1 MKRVKSRLLAGI
13 LSVAMAFSVVAV
25 PIEALA
31 ATDTNGHWAESTINS
46 WINSGYISG
55 YPDGTFRPNNA
66 ISRAEFVT
74 IANKAFGFTSS
85 QGISFN
91 DVKPGYWAYS
101 EIQKGVAAG
110 YIQGDTI
117 GTFRPGSAVSRQEAA
132 VMLANLRG
140 YASDEGAAYNYT
152 DRWAMANWATGAI
165 GAVSRNGVMSG
176 YPDGTFRPQ
185 QALTRA
191 EAVASLQK
199 IATSSNSF
207 DTSVN
212 NSNYTP
218 PVYVTPSSNN
228 STYNNTTSND
238 DTFTGTILEGTR
250 LENRTLTKDLLIPH
264 SVGSQN
270 ITLKNIRMKGTLYI
284 EGGNTI
290 TLDNCNIGTVVMNKS
305 NAVLKNNGSS
315 DVDEV
320 RFEEKGRID
329 GKGYMNVLI
338 DDDTVSEIIID
349 ADIDT
354 LILDADVDLKL
365 YANANI
371 DTFEITKNADT
382 ARIRIGED
390 AEVMEME
397 IYDKV
402 RISGKGKIDTMTVYV
417 SGVRSEIQPR
427 RLIQQDNAR
436 KPNFN
441 YKDDD
446 DDDDDDYDNLTLDDD
461 DEKFDG
467 DDEKY
472 NRVKIA
478 AEDVTV
484 KNLTAYD
491 DLTITSAA
499 GDSTIEL
506 EGVTV
511 KGNVYIDGGGDNS
524 VIFDNCSISGSIYS
538 RKSTSGRYD
547 EAVAI
552 KLRDTSVKGDIYVTG
567 DTILESDEKLNK
579 VILNKELSKTFRMD
593 ADADNL
599 VINYNNDVQIRGSH
613 TINAVEVVAG
623 LTNVTITMN
632 GGKFNTLTT
641 RSPIKLEG
649 TGTIDKLFTGQTNDI
664 SSGITIGSTEP
675 IGGGTQPPSSNYVIT
690 SSISGTANGTIT
702 PLGQQTVAG
711 GTTKEFNITANTGY
725 HVASIVINGSQ
736 VNLDGKLYQTYKYTF
751 YNVSSNHDIIVSFEA
766 GAGTDGNGSASN
778 GSSGGDVNAGDYII
792 SATPGPNGSVD
803 NVMVSVKSGEDASV
817 KFIAEKDYHISE
829 IIIDKDTEN
838 EKSLRKISESTET
851 YKQVTYTFKN
861 VTQNHTIH
869 AVFDVGEGINEIGIS
884 SEDPDD
890 PTIKPSGYKYE
901 IKTRLVNERTGKELT
916 VNDENRYYC
925 IAGDTVGLRIT
936 DFVTDDPNK
945 EYLQTKWVVVNNT
958 AGMEMDLTQ
967 KDGETAA
974 ILQTKEG
981 SGYAAIVKVQ
991 IYDTSD
997 ESNIS
1002 MPIASSEVAELHV
1015 DVPLKDFN
1023 LSVENATTYQ
1033 YMLSAQ
1039 NFIFSPANAS
1049 ASNNK
1054 ENIIWE
1060 VVSFG
1065 IDEVASPLF
1074 PGDTKTTAEIVNI
1087 SDGKNGS
1094 IPSVRVEQYYK
1105 ESASSQSEKLVQQP
1119 TGTVVIGAT
1128 IPNGKGNLIDDY
1140 KEFTINFIGTKV
1152 VPVTSIEINGTDK
1165 QELKQAQGIQDV
1177 DLTKIITTVRPS
1189 DATYKS
1195 VEWKIIDPTDDSL
1208 GKIKQDKNNKNT
1220 ILETSGRPGQLK
1232 LQPYIKSGGEEGKT
1246 DFIADADEYITVNV
1260 TPVAPT
1266 VQANSINGS
1275 SGTDADD
1282 EITLSAKVTNA
1293 NKTPYTEIVGWQK
1306 TYKENAKDDEWETV
1320 SDNISDITELDDG
1333 SYTTQ
1338 YTVLT
1343 DDLNQTSHYTGKTV
1357 YFRAIGEYEIYSGAN
1372 IIKQS
1377 VHSNTVSVVC
1387 KAESIQ
1393 FPGKTD
1399 SDQNIDSKVTGDNRV
1414 YTISGYDTVT
1424 LPPELPNQPDKTITW
1439 RYDGTAPAE
1448 DVAKLD
1454 GNILTV
1460 KGKPNETFTL
1470 SGEVLGKGPT
1480 KFKIQTAFVAIDKGR
1495 SSMSVVDKDGV
1506 AISSVNTNEEVDLN
1520 RMTINPKN
1528 ASYFSNPT
1536 VTWRIS
1542 ETKES
1547 TGESIETQ
1555 SGKYVIPDKYKG
1567 KTIYFYVAWQNGIMD
1582 GDNSAPLVSNPYEIK
1597 VNGDEKITVT
1607 GLNFDELTTMEVKGT
1622 TPNYTAAVN
1631 VADVGGKNI
1640 SFGNVKYQKEDGSNS
1655 RDNLVYSVDGGQ
1667 AVKNSDGTITIANQ
1681 THTEPVKIKFNFGDG
1696 NSTYVDTAGNSY
1708 SATLTITVNGTV
1720 TPSSG
1725 GTTTSIDS
1733 SPTNIQSP
1741 SAGEASIGVI
1751 SENTTTN
1758 ENVTPENTITNE
1770 NNTTNTNTENQ
1781 NNITAVTDIAFSD
1794 IKGLQAPIA
1803 PATTYNMTSSSN
1815 ENIVLYLA
1823 DNKNTINGITTHTGV
1838 KVLPENATYKNV
1850 TWKVKE
1856 GTLLAPSTVA
1866 NVVNVTNI
1874 GSLNQNTNT
1883 FTVNA
1888 NASGTVTLVAT
1899 IANGK
1904 GQNNNFVKELTIR
1917 ITAPNNASQSSVV
1930 PSDTTSSSTTSS
1942 NETSSS
1948 ANMTKASAR
1957 QVVSVGTTQVG
1968 TSSISSAGGSQTSQ
1982 NSTKNTTTS
1991 IINHSEVK
1999 IETSGQCRKNISIP
2013 LKAVSKTTQQE
2024 YTDVEW
2030 EIVDDGNTGAKI
2042 SNKNRL
2048 RASKTGTVTVKA
2060 TVYTPSNE
2068 KMECSTNIV
2077 ISN

>member
-152 DRWAMANWATGAI
+152 DRWAMANWAAGAI

-207 DTSVN
+207 DTSIN
-212 NSNYTP
+212 NNNYTP

-270 ITLKNIRMKGTLYI
+270 ITLKNIRMKGTLYV

-354 LILDADVDLKL
+354 LTLDADVDLKL

-397 IYDKV
+397 VYDKV

-441 YKDDD
+441 YKDD

-552 KLRDTSVKGDIYVTG
+552 KLRDTSVRGDIYVTG

-579 VILNKELSKTFRMD
+579 VVLNKELSKTFRMD
-593 ADADNL
+593 ADANNL
-599 VINYNNDVQIRGSH
+599 VINYNNDVQIRGSR

-664 SSGITIGSTEP
+664 SSGITIGSTET
-675 IGGGTQPPSSNYVIT
+675 IEGGTQPPSSNYVIT
-690 SSISGTANGTIT
+690 SSVSGANGTIT

-766 GAGTDGNGSASN
+766 GAGTDGNGNASN
-778 GSSGGDVNAGDYII
+778 GSNNGDVNTGDYII
-792 SATPGPNGSVD
+792 SATPGTNGSVD

-829 IIIDKDTEN
+829 IIIDKDTED
-838 EKSLRKISESTET
+838 EKSLRRISESTET

-861 VTQNHTIH
+861 VTKNHTIH

-884 SEDPDD
+884 SDDPDD
-890 PTIKPSGYKYE
+890 PTVKPSGYKYE
-901 IKTRLVNERTGKELT
+901 IKTRLVNERTGKDLKT
-916 VNDENRYYC
+916 NDENRYYC

-936 DFVTDDPNK
+936 DFITDDPNK

-958 AGMEMDLTQ
+958 ADMEMDLTQ

-974 ILQTKEG
+974 TLQTKKG

-991 IYDTSD
+991 VYDTSD
-997 ESNIS
+997 ESNVS

-1015 DVPLKDFN
+1015 DVPLEDFN
-1023 LSVENATTYQ
+1023 LSVLNTTTNQ
-1033 YMLSAQ
+1033 YMLSPQ

-1049 ASNNK
+1049 AANNK
-1054 ENIIWE
+1054 ENIEWE
-1060 VVSFG
+1060 VVSFDIEKVG
-1065 IDEVASPLF
+1065 GSLS
-1074 PGDTKTTAEIVNI
+1074 PGDTETTAEIVNI
-1087 SDGKNGS
+1087 SDGKNGT

-1105 ESASSQSEKLVQQP
+1105 ESESSQDEKLVQQP
-1119 TGTVVIGAT
+1119 IGTVKIEAT
-1128 IPNGKGNLIDDY
+1128 IPNGYGNLENARQ
-1140 KEFTINFIGTKV
+1140 EFTINFIGTKV
-1152 VPVTSIEINGTDK
+1152 VPVTRIAINGTDK
-1165 QELKQAQGIQDV
+1165 QEPKQAQGIQDV
-1177 DLTKIITTVRPS
+1177 DLTKIVTTVYPG

-1195 VEWKIIDPTDDSL
+1195 VEWQIIEPTDGSL
-1208 GKIKQDKNNKNT
+1208 GKIKQDRNNKNT

-1232 LQPYIKSGGEEGKT
+1232 LQPYIKSGKGTE

-1260 TPVAPT
+1260 TPIAPT
-1266 VQANSINGS
+1266 VRANSINGS
-1275 SGTDADD
+1275 GGTDAGDK
-1282 EITLSAKVTNA
+1282 ITLSAEVTNA
-1293 NKTPYTEIVGWQK
+1293 NRTPYTEIKGWQK
-1306 TYKENAKDDEWETV
+1306 TEKTYRDSETPQEGDWVDAKIEGLTK
-1320 SDNISDITELDDG
+1320 LDDG
-1333 SYTTQ
+1333 SYTAQ
-1338 YTVLT
+1338 YIVDATK
-1343 DDLNQTSHYTGKTV
+1343 DLNQDSHYTGKTV

-1399 SDQNIDSKVTGDNRV
+1399 SDQDIDSKVTGNNRV

-1424 LPPELPNQPDKTITW
+1424 LPATLPNQPDKTITW
-1439 RYDGTAPAE
+1439 GFDGTAPAE
-1448 DVAKLD
+1448 GVAKLD

-1470 SGEVLGKGPT
+1470 SGEVTGKGPT
-1480 KFKIQTAFVAIDKGR
+1480 KFKVQTAFVAIDKKS

-1506 AISSVNTNEEVDLN
+1506 AISSVNTNDEVDLN

-1597 VNGDEKITVT
+1597 VNDDAIEPVT
-1607 GLNFDELTTMEVKGT
+1607 G
-1622 TPNYTAAVN
+1622 
-1631 VADVGGKNI
+1631 I
-1640 SFGNVKYQKEDGSNS
+1640 SFDGMNVGTFGGGTDNKYTWTIPSISEQTIINLSMAKVIPDKASNTEILWTAPAGSSIDSKIATLDQNILTIP
-1655 RDNLVYSVDGGQ
+1655 DNTIG
-1667 AVKNSDGTITIANQ
+1667 GTITLNARVENG
-1681 THTEPVKIKFNFGDG
+1681 KG
-1696 NSTYVDTAGNSY
+1696 AGQDY
-1708 SATLTITVNGTV
+1708 TATLTLTIPEGT
-1720 TPSSG
+1720 
-1725 GTTTSIDS
+1725 TTTSIDS

-1751 SENTTTN
+1751 SENTT
-1758 ENVTPENTITNE
+1758 TNE

-1823 DNKNTINGITTHTGV
+1823 DNKNTVNGITTHTGV

-1856 GTLLAPSTVA
+1856 GALLAPSTVD
-1866 NVVNVTNI
+1866 NIVNVTGI

-1930 PSDTTSSSTTSS
+1930 PSDTTSS

-1968 TSSISSAGGSQTSQ
+1968 TSSISSASGSQTSQ
-1982 NSTKNTTTS
+1982 SSTKNTTTS

>member
-152 DRWAMANWATGAI
+152 DRWAMANWAAGAI

-212 NSNYTP
+212 NNNYTP

-270 ITLKNIRMKGTLYI
+270 ITLKNIRMKGTLYV

-338 DDDTVSEIIID
+338 DDDTVSEVIID

-354 LILDADVDLKL
+354 LTLDADVDLKL

-397 IYDKV
+397 VYDKV

-441 YKDDD
+441 YKDD

-552 KLRDTSVKGDIYVTG
+552 KLRDTSVRGDIYVTG

-579 VILNKELSKTFRMD
+579 VVLNKELSKTFRMD

-599 VINYNNDVQIRGSH
+599 VINYNNDVQIRGNH

-664 SSGITIGSTEP
+664 SSGITIGSTET
-675 IGGGTQPPSSNYVIT
+675 IEGGTQPPSSNYVIT
-690 SSISGTANGTIT
+690 SSVSGANGTIT

-751 YNVSSNHDIIVSFEA
+751 YNVSSNHDIIVSFET

-778 GSSGGDVNAGDYII
+778 GSNDGNVNTGDYVI

-817 KFIAEKDYHISE
+817 KFIAEKGYHISE

-851 YKQVTYTFKN
+851 YKQVTYTFEN
-861 VTQNHTIH
+861 VTKNHTIY

-901 IKTRLVNERTGKELT
+901 IKTRVVYDKTGDPLEA
-916 VNDENRYYC
+916 NDKNRYYC
-925 IAGDTVGLRIT
+925 IAGDTIGLRIT

-945 EYLQTKWVVVNNT
+945 EYLQTKWVIVNST
-958 AGMEMDLTQ
+958 ADIKMDLTQ

-974 ILQTKEG
+974 VLQTREG
-981 SGYAAIVKVQ
+981 SGYAAVLKVQ
-991 IYDTSD
+991 VYDTSD
-997 ESNIS
+997 ESNVS
-1002 MPIASSEVAELHV
+1002 MPIASSDVVELHV
-1015 DVPLKDFN
+1015 DVPLEDFK
-1023 LSVENATTYQ
+1023 LSVENTTNNQ
-1033 YMLSAQ
+1033 YVLSSQ
-1039 NFIFSPANAS
+1039 NFVFTPPNAS

-1054 ENIIWE
+1054 DDIVWKVLKSDIKDVEI
-1060 VVSFG
+1060 
-1065 IDEVASPLF
+1065 
-1074 PGDTKTTAEIVNI
+1074 PGSTPTTVEIVNI
-1087 SDGKNGS
+1087 SDTNERV
-1094 IPSVRVEQYYK
+1094 IPSVRVNQYYK
-1105 ESASSQSEKLVQQP
+1105 PSESSSEKLVAQP
-1119 TGTVVIGAT
+1119 IGTVVISAT
-1128 IPNGKGNLIDDY
+1128 IPNGKGNLKEYYD
-1140 KEFTINFIGTKV
+1140 EFTINFIGTKV
-1152 VPVTSIEINGTDK
+1152 VPVTGIEISKDDKNPPKEAEGIENINLTQIGTIVVP
-1165 QELKQAQGIQDV
+1165 E
-1177 DLTKIITTVRPS
+1177 

-1195 VEWKIIDPTDDSL
+1195 VEWQIMDPTDGSL

-1232 LQPYIKSGGEEGKT
+1232 LQPYIKSGKGTE

-1266 VQANSINGS
+1266 VRANSINGS

-1282 EITLSAKVTNA
+1282 EITLSAQVTNA
-1293 NKTPYTEIVGWQK
+1293 NKTPYTAIVGWQK

-1333 SYTTQ
+1333 SYTAQ

-1343 DDLNQTSHYTGKTV
+1343 DDLNQDSHYTGKTV

-1399 SDQNIDSKVTGDNRV
+1399 SDQDIDSKVTGNNRV

-1424 LPPELPNQPDKTITW
+1424 LPATLPNQPDKTITW
-1439 RYDGTAPAE
+1439 GFDGTAPAE
-1448 DVAKLD
+1448 GVAKLD

-1470 SGEVLGKGPT
+1470 SGEVSGKGPT
-1480 KFKIQTAFVAIDKGR
+1480 KFKVQTAFVKIDKDK
-1495 SSMSVVDKDGV
+1495 SSITV
-1506 AISSVNTNEEVDLN
+1506 ANQSNAPIKNTNANVKVKPLVLEIVPATASHFGYGNTDPTWNISVDGAESEITLDADGSYTIPEE
-1520 RMTINPKN
+1520 
-1528 ASYFSNPT
+1528 
-1536 VTWRIS
+1536 
-1542 ETKES
+1542 
-1547 TGESIETQ
+1547 
-1555 SGKYVIPDKYKG
+1555 YKG
-1567 KTIYFYVAWQNGIMD
+1567 KTISFIATWQNGQIM
-1582 GDNSAPLVSNPYEIK
+1582 GNRPMAQTSNPYEVK
-1597 VNGDEKITVT
+1597 VNGDAIEPVT
-1607 GLNFDELTTMEVKGT
+1607 GISFDGINVGT
-1622 TPNYTAAVN
+1622 FGGNDPNYTWT
-1631 VADVGGKNI
+1631 I
-1640 SFGNVKYQKEDGSNS
+1640 SSISAQTTI
-1655 RDNLVYSVDGGQ
+1655 NLVMAKVTPDKASNTEILWTAPAGSSIDSNIATLDQNILTIPGYTAG
-1667 AVKNSDGTITIANQ
+1667 GTITLDARVENG
-1681 THTEPVKIKFNFGDG
+1681 KG
-1696 NSTYVDTAGNSY
+1696 AGQDY
-1708 SATLTITVNGTV
+1708 TATLTLTIPKGTAPPPSRTV
-1720 TPSSG
+1720 T
-1725 GTTTSIDS
+1725 TSLDS
-1733 SPTNIQSP
+1733 LPANIQSP
-1741 SAGEASIGVI
+1741 SAGEMSIGVI
-1751 SENTTTN
+1751 SEETVADK
-1758 ENVTPENTITNE
+1758 NVTTDNTIENSMNE

-1781 NNITAVTDIAFSD
+1781 NNIIAVTDIAFSD
-1794 IKGLQAPIA
+1794 IRGLQAPIA

-1815 ENIVLYLA
+1815 ENVVLYLA
-1823 DNKNTINGITTHTGV
+1823 DNTSTINGITTHTGV

-1856 GTLLAPSTVA
+1856 GALLAPSTVD
-1866 NVVNVTNI
+1866 NIVNVTGI

-1930 PSDTTSSSTTSS
+1930 PSDTTSS

-1968 TSSISSAGGSQTSQ
+1968 TSSISSASGSQTSQ
-1982 NSTKNTTTS
+1982 SSTKNTTAS

>member
-552 KLRDTSVKGDIYVTG
+552 KLRDTSVRGDIYVTG

-579 VILNKELSKTFRMD
+579 VVLNKELSKTFRMD

-778 GSSGGDVNAGDYII
+778 GSSGGDVNAGDYKIEASI
-792 SATPGPNGSVD
+792 NDPALGGCDNTSVT
-803 NVMVSVKSGEDASV
+803 VKQGEDASITF
-817 KFIAEKDYHISE
+817 KASE
-829 IIIDKDTEN
+829 GSHVSKIVIDKGTNN
-838 EKSLRKISESTET
+838 EIDLKKISEGSKT
-851 YKQVTYTFKN
+851 YNEVTYVFKTVDN
-861 VTQNHTIH
+861 NHQIYAEFSKPVGSNDKITITSDMPNEADTSTSFRYNLETDVTYEDN
-869 AVFDVGEGINEIGIS
+869 GEVKSRDTDTQE
-884 SEDPDD
+884 
-890 PTIKPSGYKYE
+890 K
-901 IKTRLVNERTGKELT
+901 
-916 VNDENRYYC
+916 RYYC
-925 IAGDTVGLRIT
+925 IAGETLKLSVPKFEVLNYSGDEEAL
-936 DFVTDDPNK
+936 K
-945 EYLQTKWVVVNNT
+945 TKWIFSGVT
-958 AGMEMDLTQ
+958 QAIQAELTN
-967 KDGETAA
+967 GENGDA
-974 ILQTKEG
+974 ILETTAG
-981 SGYAAIVKVQ
+981 SGYIVNVALQ
-991 IYDTSD
+991 IYDTSQND
-997 ESNIS
+997 KVIVDRAAYKQI
-1002 MPIASSEVAELHV
+1002 MV
-1015 DVPLKDFN
+1015 DVP
-1023 LSVENATTYQ
+1023 VEGFTFAEADGNHTLTVKGNQISLTSQTFEYD
-1033 YMLSAQ
+1033 
-1039 NFIFSPANAS
+1039 PPEAS
-1049 ASNNK
+1049 SYF
-1054 ENIIWE
+1054 EQSEIIWT
-1060 VVSFG
+1060 
-1065 IDEVASPLF
+1065 IDEEKTNIEEVTGQTSQKVRIEAKESNSSTKNYILF
-1074 PGDTKTTAEIVNI
+1074 
-1087 SDGKNGS
+1087 
-1094 IPSVRVEQYYK
+1094 VEQKYK
-1105 ESASSQSEKLVQQP
+1105 DETGIHTVAMPK
-1119 TGTVVIGAT
+1119 GTVTVKAT
-1128 IPNGKGNLIDDY
+1128 LPNGRGNLQDFTQD
-1140 KEFTINFIGTKV
+1140 FTINFTNEIIPVTRLEFNPTELEKEGITTIDLPTTITTTIIPDQADNKTVEWRIVGYTAEDTKNCSSQDEFATIEKDTNKKDTKLSIKGYAGEVNLQAFIQNGIAMGTEYTTGETDV
-1152 VPVTSIEINGTDK
+1152 VVMVTSIMPQINARASLANETNN
-1165 QELKQAQGIQDV
+1165 A
-1177 DLTKIITTVRPS
+1177 TV
-1189 DATYKS
+1189 
-1195 VEWKIIDPTDDSL
+1195 
-1208 GKIKQDKNNKNT
+1208 GKK
-1220 ILETSGRPGQLK
+1220 
-1232 LQPYIKSGGEEGKT
+1232 
-1246 DFIADADEYITVNV
+1246 V
-1260 TPVAPT
+1260 
-1266 VQANSINGS
+1266 
-1275 SGTDADD
+1275 
-1282 EITLSAKVTNA
+1282 TLSARVENSD
-1293 NKTPYTEIVGWQK
+1293 KTPYTKITGWEKSYDQN
-1306 TYKENAKDDEWETV
+1306 TWEPITTTPV
-1320 SDNISDITELDDG
+1320 SNSSPNSDGYYVSEYQIIEG
-1333 SYTTQ
+1333 
-1338 YTVLT
+1338 
-1343 DDLNQTSHYTGKTV
+1343 DLNTNKYEGKSV
-1357 YFRAIGEYEIYSGAN
+1357 YFRACVDYN
-1372 IIKQS
+1372 DDIITKETNS
-1377 VHSNTVSVVC
+1377 IIC
-1387 KAESIQ
+1387 KALEPTIQ
-1393 FPGKTD
+1393 LTNTKTQYNQD
-1399 SDQNIDSKVTGDNRV
+1399 VSGNVT
-1414 YTISGYDTVT
+1414 SGYIVRGKDSIT
-1424 LPPELPNQPDKTITW
+1424 LCNEAGDGSTITW
-1439 RYDGTAPAE
+1439 VAKSVPAE
-1448 DVAKLD
+1448 LATLDASSYTLTTTGKEGSITLTATANADGGNISKDITLKIEPQYIQTLTISVLDTEGGSNVTSLPNDNKEKTVYLTAEFTPAFASFQEISWYKKDTVLGTPENITGDVAD
-1454 GNILTV
+1454 NGAYV
-1460 KGKPNETFTL
+1460 FT
-1470 SGEVLGKGPT
+1470 PT
-1480 KFKIQTAFVAIDKGR
+1480 QDVSFYAQIPFG
-1495 SSMSVVDKDGV
+1495 KDGKI
-1506 AISSVNTNEEVDLN
+1506 AAKSEEVN
-1520 RMTINPKN
+1520 
-1528 ASYFSNPT
+1528 
-1536 VTWRIS
+1536 IS
-1542 ETKES
+1542 LISPNTKTKVVGLDFTEMGW
-1547 TGESIETQ
+1547 T
-1555 SGKYVIPDKYKG
+1555 
-1567 KTIYFYVAWQNGIMD
+1567 
-1582 GDNSAPLVSNPYEIK
+1582 
-1597 VNGDEKITVT
+1597 VNGSSPDYK
-1607 GLNFDELTTMEVKGT
+1607 TT
-1622 TPNYTAAVN
+1622 VN

-1640 SFGNVKYQKEDGSNS
+1640 SFGNVKYQKEDGSYS

-1667 AVKNSDGTITIANQ
+1667 AVKNGDGTITIANQ
-1681 THTEPVKIKFNFGDG
+1681 THTETVKIKFNFGDG
-1696 NSTYVDTAGNSY
+1696 NSTYVNTAGNPY
-1708 SATLTITVNGTV
+1708 SAILTITVSGTP
-1720 TPSSG
+1720 TSG

-1751 SENTTTN
+1751 NENTTTN

-1917 ITAPNNASQSSVV
+1917 ITPPNNASQSSVV

-1942 NETSSS
+1942 NEISSS

-1968 TSSISSAGGSQTSQ
+1968 TSSISSASGSQTSQ
-1982 NSTKNTTTS
+1982 SSTKNTTTS

>member
-152 DRWAMANWATGAI
+152 DRWAMANWAAGAI

-207 DTSVN
+207 DTSIN
-212 NSNYTP
+212 NNNYTP

-270 ITLKNIRMKGTLYI
+270 ITLKNIRMKGTLYV

-354 LILDADVDLKL
+354 LTLDADVDLKL

-397 IYDKV
+397 VYDKV

-441 YKDDD
+441 YKDD

-511 KGNVYIDGGGDNS
+511 KGNVYVEGGGDNS

-538 RKSTSGRYD
+538 RKSTSGRHD

-552 KLRDTSVKGDIYVTG
+552 KLKDTSVKGDIYVTG

-593 ADADNL
+593 ADANNL
-599 VINYNNDVQIRGSH
+599 VINYNNDVQIRGSR

-664 SSGITIGSTEP
+664 SSGITIGSTES
-675 IGGGTQPPSSNYVIT
+675 IEGGTQPPSSNYVIT

-711 GTTKEFNITANTGY
+711 GATKEFNITANTGY

-766 GAGTDGNGSASN
+766 GAGTDGNGNASN
-778 GSSGGDVNAGDYII
+778 GSNNGDVNTGDYII
-792 SATPGPNGSVD
+792 SATPGTNGSVD

-829 IIIDKDTEN
+829 IIIDKDTED
-838 EKSLRKISESTET
+838 EKSLRRISESTET

-861 VTQNHTIH
+861 VTKNHTIH

-884 SEDPDD
+884 SDDPDD
-890 PTIKPSGYKYE
+890 PTVKPSGYKYE
-901 IKTRLVNERTGKELT
+901 IKTRLVNERTGKDLKT
-916 VNDENRYYC
+916 NDENRYYC

-936 DFVTDDPNK
+936 DFITDDPNK

-958 AGMEMDLTQ
+958 ADMEMDLTQ

-974 ILQTKEG
+974 TLQTKKG

-991 IYDTSD
+991 VYDTSD
-997 ESNIS
+997 ESNVS

-1015 DVPLKDFN
+1015 DVPLEDFN
-1023 LSVENATTYQ
+1023 LSVLNTTTNQ
-1033 YMLSAQ
+1033 YMLSPQ

-1049 ASNNK
+1049 AANNK
-1054 ENIIWE
+1054 ENIEWE
-1060 VVSFG
+1060 VVSFDIEKVG
-1065 IDEVASPLF
+1065 GSLS
-1074 PGDTKTTAEIVNI
+1074 PGDTETTAEIVNI
-1087 SDGKNGS
+1087 SDGKNGT

-1105 ESASSQSEKLVQQP
+1105 ESESSQDEKLVQQP
-1119 TGTVVIGAT
+1119 IGTVKIEAT
-1128 IPNGKGNLIDDY
+1128 IPNGYGNLENARQ
-1140 KEFTINFIGTKV
+1140 EFTINFIGTKV
-1152 VPVTSIEINGTDK
+1152 VPVTRIAINGTDK
-1165 QELKQAQGIQDV
+1165 QEPKQAQGIQDV
-1177 DLTKIITTVRPS
+1177 DLTKIVTTVYPG

-1195 VEWKIIDPTDDSL
+1195 VEWQIIEPTDGSL
-1208 GKIKQDKNNKNT
+1208 GKIKQDRNNKNT

-1232 LQPYIKSGGEEGKT
+1232 LQPYIKSGKGTE

-1260 TPVAPT
+1260 TPIAPT
-1266 VQANSINGS
+1266 VRANSINGS
-1275 SGTDADD
+1275 GGTDAGDK
-1282 EITLSAKVTNA
+1282 ITLSAEVTNA
-1293 NKTPYTEIVGWQK
+1293 NRTPYTEIKGWQK
-1306 TYKENAKDDEWETV
+1306 TEKTYRDSETPQEGDWV
-1320 SDNISDITELDDG
+1320 DANIEGLTKLDDG
-1333 SYTTQ
+1333 SYTAQ
-1338 YTVLT
+1338 YTV
-1343 DDLNQTSHYTGKTV
+1343 DAAKDLNQDSHYTGKTV
-1357 YFRAIGEYEIYSGAN
+1357 YFRAVGGYEIYSGAN
-1372 IIKQS
+1372 IETPKVYS
-1377 VHSNTVSVVC
+1377 SYVSVVC

-1393 FPGKTD
+1393 FPNQTNSGKK
-1399 SDQNIDSKVTGDNRV
+1399 IDSNGTGDNIV
-1414 YTISGYDTVT
+1414 YTISGYDTVE
-1424 LPPELPNQPDKTITW
+1424 LPATLPNQPDKAITW
-1439 RYDGTAPAE
+1439 GFDGTAPAE

-1454 GNILTV
+1454 RNILTV

-1470 SGEVLGKGPT
+1470 SGEVTGKGPT
-1480 KFKIQTAFVAIDKGR
+1480 KFKVQTAFVAIDKGK
-1495 SSMSVVDKDGV
+1495 SSITV
-1506 AISSVNTNEEVDLN
+1506 ANQSNTPITNTNANVKVKPLVLEVLPTTASHFGYGDTDPTWNISVDGAESEITLDNDGFYTIPEE
-1520 RMTINPKN
+1520 
-1528 ASYFSNPT
+1528 
-1536 VTWRIS
+1536 
-1542 ETKES
+1542 
-1547 TGESIETQ
+1547 
-1555 SGKYVIPDKYKG
+1555 YKG
-1567 KTIYFYVAWQNGIMD
+1567 KTISFIATWQNGQIM
-1582 GDNSAPLVSNPYEIK
+1582 GNRPMAQTSNPYEVK
-1597 VNGDEKITVT
+1597 VNGDAIKPVT
-1607 GLNFDELTTMEVKGT
+1607 G
-1622 TPNYTAAVN
+1622 
-1631 VADVGGKNI
+1631 I
-1640 SFGNVKYQKEDGSNS
+1640 SFDGINVGTFGGGTDNKYTWTISSISEQTIINLSMAKVTPDEASNTEILWTAPAGSSIDSKIATLDQNILTIP
-1655 RDNLVYSVDGGQ
+1655 NNTIG
-1667 AVKNSDGTITIANQ
+1667 GTITLNARVENG
-1681 THTEPVKIKFNFGDG
+1681 KG
-1696 NSTYVDTAGNSY
+1696 AGQDY
-1708 SATLTITVNGTV
+1708 TATLTLTIPEGT
-1720 TPSSG
+1720 
-1725 GTTTSIDS
+1725 TTTSIDS

-1751 SENTTTN
+1751 SENTT
-1758 ENVTPENTITNE
+1758 TNE

-1823 DNKNTINGITTHTGV
+1823 DNKNTVNGITAHTGV

-1850 TWKVKE
+1850 IWKVKE

-1899 IANGK
+1899 IVNGK
-1904 GQNNNFVKELTIR
+1904 GQNNNFVKELTIN
-1917 ITAPNNASQSSVV
+1917 ITAPNAQLDNASQNDVV
-1930 PSDTTSSSTTSS
+1930 PSSTTSS
-1942 NETSSS
+1942 ETSSS
-1948 ANMTKASAR
+1948 TNMTKASAR

-1968 TSSISSAGGSQTSQ
+1968 TSSISSASGSQTSQ
-1982 NSTKNTTTS
+1982 SSTKNTTTS

>member
-511 KGNVYIDGGGDNS
+511 KGNVYIDGGGNNS

-552 KLRDTSVKGDIYVTG
+552 KLRDTSVRGDIYVTG

-579 VILNKELSKTFRMD
+579 VVLNKELSKTFRMD

-778 GSSGGDVNAGDYII
+778 GSSGGDVNAGDYKIEASI
-792 SATPGPNGSVD
+792 NDPALGGCDNTSVT
-803 NVMVSVKSGEDASV
+803 VKQGEDASITF
-817 KFIAEKDYHISE
+817 KASE
-829 IIIDKDTEN
+829 GSHVSKIVIDKGTNN
-838 EKSLRKISESTET
+838 EIDLKKISEGSKT
-851 YKQVTYTFKN
+851 YNEVTYVFKTVDN
-861 VTQNHTIH
+861 NHQIYAEFSKPVGSNDKITITSDMPNEADTSTSFRYNLETDVTYEDN
-869 AVFDVGEGINEIGIS
+869 GEVKSRDTDTQE
-884 SEDPDD
+884 
-890 PTIKPSGYKYE
+890 K
-901 IKTRLVNERTGKELT
+901 
-916 VNDENRYYC
+916 RYYC
-925 IAGDTVGLRIT
+925 IAGETLKLSVPKFEVLNYSGDEEAL
-936 DFVTDDPNK
+936 K
-945 EYLQTKWVVVNNT
+945 TKWIFSGVT
-958 AGMEMDLTQ
+958 QAIQAELTN
-967 KDGETAA
+967 GENGDA
-974 ILQTKEG
+974 ILETTAG
-981 SGYAAIVKVQ
+981 SGYIVNVALQ
-991 IYDTSD
+991 IYDTSQND
-997 ESNIS
+997 KVIVDRAAYKQI
-1002 MPIASSEVAELHV
+1002 MV
-1015 DVPLKDFN
+1015 DVP
-1023 LSVENATTYQ
+1023 VEGFTFAEADGNHTLTVKGNQISLTSQTFEYD
-1033 YMLSAQ
+1033 
-1039 NFIFSPANAS
+1039 PPEAS
-1049 ASNNK
+1049 SYF
-1054 ENIIWE
+1054 EQSEIIWT
-1060 VVSFG
+1060 
-1065 IDEVASPLF
+1065 IDEEKTNIEEVTGQTSQKVRIEAKESNSSTKNYILF
-1074 PGDTKTTAEIVNI
+1074 
-1087 SDGKNGS
+1087 
-1094 IPSVRVEQYYK
+1094 VEQKYK
-1105 ESASSQSEKLVQQP
+1105 DETGIHTVAMPK
-1119 TGTVVIGAT
+1119 GTVTVKAT
-1128 IPNGKGNLIDDY
+1128 LPNGRGNLQDFTQD
-1140 KEFTINFIGTKV
+1140 FTINFTNEIIPVTRLEFNPTELEKEGITTIDLPTTITTTIIPDQADNKTVEWRIVGYTAEDTKNCSSQDEFATIEKDTNKKDTKLSIKGYAGEVNLQAFIQNGIAMGTEYTTGETDV
-1152 VPVTSIEINGTDK
+1152 VVMVTSIMPQINARASLANETNN
-1165 QELKQAQGIQDV
+1165 A
-1177 DLTKIITTVRPS
+1177 TV
-1189 DATYKS
+1189 
-1195 VEWKIIDPTDDSL
+1195 
-1208 GKIKQDKNNKNT
+1208 GKK
-1220 ILETSGRPGQLK
+1220 
-1232 LQPYIKSGGEEGKT
+1232 
-1246 DFIADADEYITVNV
+1246 V
-1260 TPVAPT
+1260 
-1266 VQANSINGS
+1266 
-1275 SGTDADD
+1275 
-1282 EITLSAKVTNA
+1282 TLSARVENSD
-1293 NKTPYTEIVGWQK
+1293 KTPYTKITGWEKSYDQN
-1306 TYKENAKDDEWETV
+1306 TWEPITTTPV
-1320 SDNISDITELDDG
+1320 SNSSPNSDGYYVSEYQIIEG
-1333 SYTTQ
+1333 
-1338 YTVLT
+1338 
-1343 DDLNQTSHYTGKTV
+1343 DLNTNKYEGKSV
-1357 YFRAIGEYEIYSGAN
+1357 YFRACVDYNDDIITKETNSIICKALEPTIQLTNTKTQYNQDVSGNVTSGYIVKGKDSITLCNEAGDGSTITWVAKSVPAELATLDASSYTLTTTGKEGSITLTATANADGGNISKDITLKIEPQYIQTLTISVLDTEGGSNVTSLPNDNKEKTVYLTAEFTPAFASFQEISWYKKDADLGTTENITANVATNGEYAFTPTKDVSFYAQIPFGKDGKVAAKSEEVN
-1372 IIKQS
+1372 ISLISPDTK
-1377 VHSNTVSVVC
+1377 
-1387 KAESIQ
+1387 I
-1393 FPGKTD
+1393 
-1399 SDQNIDSKVTGDNRV
+1399 KVTGLDFEKLKP
-1414 YTISGYDTVT
+1414 T
-1424 LPPELPNQPDKTITW
+1424 LQ
-1439 RYDGTAPAE
+1439 
-1448 DVAKLD
+1448 V
-1454 GNILTV
+1454 
-1460 KGKPNETFTL
+1460 
-1470 SGEVLGKGPT
+1470 
-1480 KFKIQTAFVAIDKGR
+1480 
-1495 SSMSVVDKDGV
+1495 
-1506 AISSVNTNEEVDLN
+1506 
-1520 RMTINPKN
+1520 
-1528 ASYFSNPT
+1528 
-1536 VTWRIS
+1536 S
-1542 ETKES
+1542 E
-1547 TGESIETQ
+1547 
-1555 SGKYVIPDKYKG
+1555 
-1567 KTIYFYVAWQNGIMD
+1567 
-1582 GDNSAPLVSNPYEIK
+1582 NSP
-1597 VNGDEKITVT
+1597 
-1607 GLNFDELTTMEVKGT
+1607 
-1622 TPNYTAAVN
+1622 
-1631 VADVGGKNI
+1631 
-1640 SFGNVKYQKEDGSNS
+1640 
-1655 RDNLVYSVDGGQ
+1655 
-1667 AVKNSDGTITIANQ
+1667 
-1681 THTEPVKIKFNFGDG
+1681 
-1696 NSTYVDTAGNSY
+1696 Y
-1708 SATLTITVNGTV
+1708 SATLTVSNTSGVNISLDSVGYTQESGEPISGKLKYSIQGGSATLEGGLLTIPAKTQKLIIRFYIDDENYV
-1720 TPSSG
+1720 DSG
-1725 GTTTSIDS
+1725 GTNKYEDTLTIDVTYNPTTKTGTTPSNS
-1733 SPTNIQSP
+1733 SANIQSP
-1741 SAGEASIGVI
+1741 SAGEMSIDVI
-1751 SENTTTN
+1751 NEDTVADENVITENTV
-1758 ENVTPENTITNE
+1758 ENSVNE
-1770 NNTTNTNTENQ
+1770 NNTANTNTENQ
-1781 NNITAVTDIAFSD
+1781 NNITAVTDIAFGD
-1794 IKGLQAPIA
+1794 IRGLQAPIA
-1803 PATTYNMTSSSN
+1803 PATTYNMTSSSSGN
-1815 ENIVLYLA
+1815 VVLYLA
-1823 DNKNTINGITTHTGV
+1823 DNTSTVNGITTHTGV

-1917 ITAPNNASQSSVV
+1917 ITPPNNASQSSVV

-1968 TSSISSAGGSQTSQ
+1968 TSSISSASGSQTSQ
-1982 NSTKNTTTS
+1982 SSTKNTTTS

>member
-152 DRWAMANWATGAI
+152 DRWAMANWAAGAI

-552 KLRDTSVKGDIYVTG
+552 KLRDTSVRGDIYVTG

-579 VILNKELSKTFRMD
+579 VVLNKELSKTFRMD

-778 GSSGGDVNAGDYII
+778 GSSGGDVNAEDYII

-1033 YMLSAQ
+1033 YMLAAQ

-1460 KGKPNETFTL
+1460 KGKQNETFTL
-1470 SGEVLGKGPT
+1470 SGEVTGKGPT
-1480 KFKIQTAFVAIDKGR
+1480 KFKVQTAFVAIDKGESSITVANR
-1495 SSMSVVDKDGV
+1495 SNTP
-1506 AISSVNTNEEVDLN
+1506 ITNTNANVKVKPLVLAVVPTTASHFGYGDTDPTWNISVDGAESEITLDNDGFYTIPEE
-1520 RMTINPKN
+1520 
-1528 ASYFSNPT
+1528 
-1536 VTWRIS
+1536 
-1542 ETKES
+1542 
-1547 TGESIETQ
+1547 
-1555 SGKYVIPDKYKG
+1555 YKG
-1567 KTIYFYVAWQNGIMD
+1567 KTISFIATWQNGQIM
-1582 GDNSAPLVSNPYEIK
+1582 GNRPMAQTSNPYEVK
-1597 VNGDEKITVT
+1597 VNGDAIKPVT
-1607 GLNFDELTTMEVKGT
+1607 G
-1622 TPNYTAAVN
+1622 
-1631 VADVGGKNI
+1631 I
-1640 SFGNVKYQKEDGSNS
+1640 SFDGINVGTFGGGTDNKYIWTIPSISEQTIINLSMAKVIPDKASNTEILWTAPAGSSIDSKIATLDQNILTIP
-1655 RDNLVYSVDGGQ
+1655 DNTIG
-1667 AVKNSDGTITIANQ
+1667 GTITLNARVENG
-1681 THTEPVKIKFNFGDG
+1681 KG
-1696 NSTYVDTAGNSY
+1696 AGQDY
-1708 SATLTITVNGTV
+1708 TATLTLTIPKGT
-1720 TPSSG
+1720 
-1725 GTTTSIDS
+1725 TTTSIDS

-1968 TSSISSAGGSQTSQ
+1968 TSSISSASGSQTSQ
-1982 NSTKNTTTS
+1982 SSTKNTTTS

>member
-1 MKRVKSRLLAGI
+1 MKRIKSRLLAGI

-31 ATDTNGHWAESTINS
+31 ATDTNGHWAESAINS
-46 WINSGYISG
+46 WISSGYISG

-117 GTFRPGSAVSRQEAA
+117 GTFRPGSAVSRQEVA
-132 VMLANLRG
+132 VMLSNLAG
-140 YASDEGAAYNYT
+140 YSSDEGAAYNYT
-152 DRWAMANWATGAI
+152 DRWAMANWAAGAI

-199 IATSSNSF
+199 IASSSNSF
-207 DTSVN
+207 NTSVN
-212 NSNYTP
+212 NNNNYTP
-218 PVYVTPSSNN
+218 PVYVTPSTNN
-228 STYNNTTSND
+228 YNTTSND
-238 DTFTGTILEGTR
+238 DTFNGTILEGTR

-270 ITLKNIRMKGTLYI
+270 ITLKNIRMKGTLYV
-284 EGGNTI
+284 EGGNNI
-290 TLDNCNIGTVVMNKS
+290 TLDNCSIGTVVMNKS

-338 DDDTVSEIIID
+338 DDDTVSEVIID

-354 LILDADVDLKL
+354 LTLDADVDLRL

-446 DDDDDDYDNLTLDDD
+446 DDDDDDYDNLTIDND

-484 KNLTAYD
+484 RNLTAYD

-499 GDSTIEL
+499 GDSTITL
-506 EGVTV
+506 EGVTI
-511 KGNVYIDGGGDNS
+511 KGNVYIEGGGDNS

-552 KLRDTSVKGDIYVTG
+552 KLEDTSVRGDIYITG

-579 VILNKELSKTFRMD
+579 VVLNKELSKVFRME

-599 VINYNNDVQIRGSH
+599 VINYNNDVQIRGNH
-613 TINAVEVVAG
+613 TIDAVEVVAG
-623 LTNVTITMN
+623 LTDVTITMN
-632 GGKFNTLTT
+632 GGKFNTLTA

-649 TGTIDKLFTGQTNDI
+649 TGTIDKLLTGQTNDI

-675 IGGGTQPPSSNYVIT
+675 IEGGTLPPSSNYIIT
-690 SSISGTANGTIT
+690 SSVSGTANGTIT
-702 PLGQQTVAG
+702 PLGQQTVAS
-711 GTTKEFNITANTGY
+711 GTAKEFNITANTGY
-725 HVASIVINGSQ
+725 HISAITINGSQ

-751 YNVSSNHDIIVSFEA
+751 YNINSNHDISVSFEA

-778 GSSGGDVNAGDYII
+778 GSNNGDVTGDYVI

-803 NVMVSVKSGEDASV
+803 NVMVSVKSGGEGSV
-817 KFIAEKDYHISE
+817 KFVAEKDYHISE
-829 IIIDKDTEN
+829 IIIDKDTED
-838 EKSLRKISESTET
+838 EKSLRRISESTET

-861 VTQNHTIH
+861 VTKNHTIH

-884 SEDPDD
+884 SDDPDD
-890 PTIKPSGYKYE
+890 PSVKPSGYKYE
-901 IKTRLVNERTGKELT
+901 IKTRLVNEKTGKELDA
-916 VNDENRYYC
+916 NDKNRYYC

-958 AGMEMDLTQ
+958 ANMEMDLTQ

-974 ILQTKEG
+974 TLQTKEG

-997 ESNIS
+997 ESNVS

-1015 DVPLKDFN
+1015 DVPLKDFQLN
-1023 LSVENATTYQ
+1023 VLNTTNNQ
-1033 YMLSAQ
+1033 YMLSSQ
-1039 NFIFSPANAS
+1039 NFIFTPANAS
-1049 ASNNK
+1049 AANNK
-1054 ENIIWE
+1054 DGIKWE
-1060 VVSFG
+1060 VVRFNIAPVS
-1065 IDEVASPLF
+1065 SPLY
-1074 PGDTKTTAEIVNI
+1074 PGDTTTTAEIVNI
-1087 SDGKNGS
+1087 SDGKNGT

-1105 ESASSQSEKLVQQP
+1105 ESQSSQEKLVQQP
-1119 TGTVVIGAT
+1119 IGTVTIAAT
-1128 IPNGKGNLIDDY
+1128 IPNAYGNLNDAYI
-1140 KEFTINFIGTKV
+1140 ELPPINFIGTQV
-1152 VPVTSIEINGTDK
+1152 IPVTSIEINGTDK
-1165 QELKQAQGIQDV
+1165 QTPKEAQGIQDV
-1177 DLTKIITTVRPS
+1177 DLTGVVTTVRPS

-1195 VEWKIIDPTDDSL
+1195 VEWQIITPTDGSL

-1232 LQPYIKSGGEEGKT
+1232 LQPYIKSGKGTE
-1246 DFIADADEYITVNV
+1246 DFIANAEEYITVNV
-1260 TPVAPT
+1260 TPIAPT
-1266 VQANSINGS
+1266 VRADSINGS
-1275 SGTDADD
+1275 GGTDAGDK
-1282 EITLSAKVTNA
+1282 ITLSAKVTNA
-1293 NKTPYTEIVGWQK
+1293 TKTPYTEIIGWQK
-1306 TYKENAKDDEWETV
+1306 AYKENPKEDEWEDAT
-1320 SDNISDITELDDG
+1320 IEGPTKLDDG
-1333 SYTTQ
+1333 SYTAQ
-1338 YTVLT
+1338 YTVNAT
-1343 DDLNQTSHYTGKTV
+1343 TDLNKDSHYTGKTV
-1357 YFRAIGEYEIYSGAN
+1357 YFRAVGKYEYYSGTV
-1372 IIKQS
+1372 KEEQKVYS
-1377 VHSNTVSVVC
+1377 SPVSVVC
-1387 KAESIQ
+1387 KAQPIQ
-1393 FPGKTD
+1393 FPGQTKSGQTIT
-1399 SDQNIDSKVTGDNRV
+1399 SSGTGDNIV
-1414 YTISGYDTVT
+1414 YTINGHDTV
-1424 LPPELPNQPDKTITW
+1424 ELPATLENQPDKTITW
-1439 RYDGTAPAE
+1439 GYDGTAP
-1448 DVAKLD
+1448 DVAELN

-1460 KGKPNETFTL
+1460 KGKPNQTFTL
-1470 SGEVLGKGPT
+1470 LGTVTGKGPT
-1480 KFKIQTAFVAIDKGR
+1480 KFKVKTTFVEIEQDKSEITVVNQSNTPITQTNANMKVKPL
-1495 SSMSVVDKDGV
+1495 VL
-1506 AISSVNTNEEVDLN
+1506 EVL
-1520 RMTINPKN
+1520 PKT
-1528 ASYFSNPT
+1528 ASYYGYGNTEPS
-1536 VTWRIS
+1536 WKIS
-1542 ETKES
+1542 MDGAEEDITLDADGFYEI
-1547 TGESIETQ
+1547 TE
-1555 SGKYVIPDKYKG
+1555 KYKG
-1567 KTIYFYVAWQNGIMD
+1567 KTISFIATWQNGQLI
-1582 GDNSAPLVSNPYEIK
+1582 GSQPLGKNSKPYELK
-1597 VNGDEKITVT
+1597 VNGDVIVPVIGIDFT
-1607 GLNFDELTTMEVKGT
+1607 GISIGT
-1622 TPNYTAAVN
+1622 FGGTDNNYTWTIPSISTLTYINLANAKVTPEN
-1631 VADVGGKNI
+1631 ASNSKILWTPPAGSSINSNIATLNDNILTIPGNTEGGKIILDARVEN
-1640 SFGNVKYQKEDGSNS
+1640 GKGA
-1655 RDNLVYSVDGGQ
+1655 GQ
-1667 AVKNSDGTITIANQ
+1667 DYT
-1681 THTEPVKIKFNFGDG
+1681 
-1696 NSTYVDTAGNSY
+1696 
-1708 SATLTITVNGTV
+1708 ATLTLTIPKGTA
-1720 TPSSG
+1720 
-1725 GTTTSIDS
+1725 TTSLDNS
-1733 SPTNIQSP
+1733 LFNMQSP
-1741 SAGEASIGVI
+1741 SAGETSIGVI
-1751 SENTTTN
+1751 SEDNAGN
-1758 ENVTPENTITNE
+1758 IGI
-1770 NNTTNTNTENQ
+1770 ENQ
-1781 NNITAVTDIAFSD
+1781 NNITAVTDIAFND
-1794 IKGLQAPIA
+1794 IVGLQAPIA
-1803 PATTYNMTSSSN
+1803 PATAYRMTSSSSGN
-1815 ENIVLYLA
+1815 VVLYLA
-1823 DNKNTINGITTHTGV
+1823 DNTSTVNGITTHTGV
-1838 KVLPENATYKNV
+1838 KVQPENATYKNV

-1856 GTLLAPSTVA
+1856 GTLLAPSTTA
-1866 NVVNVTNI
+1866 NIVNVTNI

-1899 IANGK
+1899 VANGK
-1904 GQNNNFVKELTIR
+1904 AQNNDFVKELTIN
-1917 ITAPNNASQSSVV
+1917 ITAPNTQSDNASQTNTVQ
-1930 PSDTTSSSTTSS
+1930 SSTTSD
-1942 NETSSS
+1942 EKQPS
-1948 ANMTKASAR
+1948 ANMTRATTR

-1968 TSSISSAGGSQTSQ
+1968 TSSISSASGSQTSQ
-1982 NSTKNTTTS
+1982 SKSTNTTTS

-1999 IETSGQCRKNISIP
+1999 IETSAQCRKNISIP

-2030 EIVDDGNTGAKI
+2030 EIVDDGNTDAKI
-2042 SNKNRL
+2042 YNKNRL

>member
-152 DRWAMANWATGAI
+152 DRWAMANWAAGAI

-207 DTSVN
+207 DTSIN
-212 NSNYTP
+212 NNNYTP

-228 STYNNTTSND
+228 YNTTSND

-270 ITLKNIRMKGTLYI
+270 ITLKNIRMKGTLYV

-354 LILDADVDLKL
+354 LTLDADVDLKL

-397 IYDKV
+397 VYDKV

-441 YKDDD
+441 YKDD

-511 KGNVYIDGGGDNS
+511 KGNVYVEGGGDNS

-538 RKSTSGRYD
+538 RKSTSGRHD

-552 KLRDTSVKGDIYVTG
+552 KLKDTSVKGDIYVTG

-593 ADADNL
+593 ADANNL
-599 VINYNNDVQIRGSH
+599 VINYNNDVQIRGSR

-664 SSGITIGSTEP
+664 SSGITIGSTES
-675 IGGGTQPPSSNYVIT
+675 IEGGTQPPSSNYVIT

-711 GTTKEFNITANTGY
+711 GATKEFNITANTGY

-766 GAGTDGNGSASN
+766 GAGTDGNGNASN
-778 GSSGGDVNAGDYII
+778 GSNNGDVNTGDCKIEASI
-792 SATPGPNGSVD
+792 NDPALGGCDNTSVI
-803 NVMVSVKSGEDASV
+803 VKQGEDASITF
-817 KFIAEKDYHISE
+817 KASE
-829 IIIDKDTEN
+829 GSHVSKVVIDKGTDN
-838 EKSLRKISESTET
+838 EIDLKKISEGSKT
-851 YKQVTYTFKN
+851 YNEVTYVFKAVDKN
-861 VTQNHTIH
+861 HQIFAEFSKPVGSNDKITITSDMPNEADTSTSFRYNLETDVTYEDN
-869 AVFDVGEGINEIGIS
+869 
-884 SEDPDD
+884 SEVKSRDTD
-890 PTIKPSGYKYE
+890 TQEK
-901 IKTRLVNERTGKELT
+901 
-916 VNDENRYYC
+916 RYYC
-925 IAGDTVGLRIT
+925 IAGETLKLSVPKFEVLNYSGDEEAL
-936 DFVTDDPNK
+936 K
-945 EYLQTKWVVVNNT
+945 TKWIFSGVT
-958 AGMEMDLTQ
+958 QAIQAELTN
-967 KDGETAA
+967 GENGDA
-974 ILQTKEG
+974 ILETTVG
-981 SGYAAIVKVQ
+981 SGYIVSVALQ
-991 IYDTSD
+991 IYDTSQND
-997 ESNIS
+997 KVIVDRAAYKQI
-1002 MPIASSEVAELHV
+1002 MV
-1015 DVPLKDFN
+1015 DVP
-1023 LSVENATTYQ
+1023 VEGFTFAEADGNHTLTVKGNQISLTSQTFEYDPPESSSYFEQ
-1033 YMLSAQ
+1033 S
-1039 NFIFSPANAS
+1039 
-1049 ASNNK
+1049 
-1054 ENIIWE
+1054 EIIWT
-1060 VVSFG
+1060 
-1065 IDEVASPLF
+1065 IDEEKTNIEEVTGQTSQKVRIEAKESNSSTKNYILF
-1074 PGDTKTTAEIVNI
+1074 
-1087 SDGKNGS
+1087 
-1094 IPSVRVEQYYK
+1094 VEQKYK
-1105 ESASSQSEKLVQQP
+1105 DETGIHTVAMPK
-1119 TGTVVIGAT
+1119 GTVTVKAT
-1128 IPNGKGNLIDDY
+1128 LPNGRGNLQDFTQD
-1140 KEFTINFIGTKV
+1140 FTINFTNEIIPVTRLEFNPTELEKEGITTIDLPTTITTTIIPDQADNKTVEWRIVGYTAEDIKNCSSQDEFATIEKDTNKKDTKLSIKGYAGEVNLQAFIQNGIAMGTEYTTGETDV
-1152 VPVTSIEINGTDK
+1152 VVMVTSIMPQINARASLANETNN
-1165 QELKQAQGIQDV
+1165 A
-1177 DLTKIITTVRPS
+1177 TV
-1189 DATYKS
+1189 
-1195 VEWKIIDPTDDSL
+1195 
-1208 GKIKQDKNNKNT
+1208 GKK
-1220 ILETSGRPGQLK
+1220 
-1232 LQPYIKSGGEEGKT
+1232 
-1246 DFIADADEYITVNV
+1246 V
-1260 TPVAPT
+1260 
-1266 VQANSINGS
+1266 
-1275 SGTDADD
+1275 
-1282 EITLSAKVTNA
+1282 TLSARVENSD
-1293 NKTPYTEIVGWQK
+1293 KTPYTKITGWEK
-1306 TYKENAKDDEWETV
+1306 SYDRNTWEPITTTPV
-1320 SDNISDITELDDG
+1320 SNSSPNSDGYYVSEYQIIEG
-1333 SYTTQ
+1333 
-1338 YTVLT
+1338 
-1343 DDLNQTSHYTGKTV
+1343 DLNTNKYEGKSV
-1357 YFRAIGEYEIYSGAN
+1357 YFRACVDYN
-1372 IIKQS
+1372 DDIITKETNS
-1377 VHSNTVSVVC
+1377 IIC
-1387 KAESIQ
+1387 KALEPTIQ
-1393 FPGKTD
+1393 LTNTKTQYNQD
-1399 SDQNIDSKVTGDNRV
+1399 VSGNVT
-1414 YTISGYDTVT
+1414 SGYIVRGKDSIT
-1424 LPPELPNQPDKTITW
+1424 LCNEAGDGSTITW
-1439 RYDGTAPAE
+1439 VAKSVPAE
-1448 DVAKLD
+1448 LATLDASSYTLTTTGKEGSITLTATANADGGNISKDITLKIEPQYIQTLTISVLDTEGGSNVTSLPNDNKEKTVYLTAEFTPAFASFQEISWYKKDTVLGTPENITGDVADNGAYAFTPTQDVSFYAQIPFGKD
-1454 GNILTV
+1454 GKTAAKSEEVNISLIS
-1460 KGKPNETFTL
+1460 PNTKTK
-1470 SGEVLGKGPT
+1470 VLGLDFTEMGWT
-1480 KFKIQTAFVAIDKGR
+1480 
-1495 SSMSVVDKDGV
+1495 
-1506 AISSVNTNEEVDLN
+1506 
-1520 RMTINPKN
+1520 
-1528 ASYFSNPT
+1528 
-1536 VTWRIS
+1536 
-1542 ETKES
+1542 
-1547 TGESIETQ
+1547 
-1555 SGKYVIPDKYKG
+1555 
-1567 KTIYFYVAWQNGIMD
+1567 
-1582 GDNSAPLVSNPYEIK
+1582 
-1597 VNGDEKITVT
+1597 VNGSSPDYE
-1607 GLNFDELTTMEVKGT
+1607 TT
-1622 TPNYTAAVN
+1622 VN

-1640 SFGNVKYQKEDGSNS
+1640 SFGNVKYQKEDGSYS

-1667 AVKNSDGTITIANQ
+1667 AVKNGDGTITIANQ
-1681 THTEPVKIKFNFGDG
+1681 KHTEPVKIEFNFDT
-1696 NSTYVDTAGNSY
+1696 NESYVDANGKLYTAI
-1708 SATLTITVNGTV
+1708 LTIDVNGT
-1720 TPSSG
+1720 
-1725 GTTTSIDS
+1725 
-1733 SPTNIQSP
+1733 PTP
-1741 SAGEASIGVI
+1741 SAGGASIDII
-1751 SENTTTN
+1751 SEDTVAD

-1803 PATTYNMTSSSN
+1803 PATTYNMISSSN

-1823 DNKNTINGITTHTGV
+1823 DNKNTVNGITTHTGV

-1856 GTLLAPSTVA
+1856 GTLLVPSTVA

-1899 IANGK
+1899 IVNGK
-1904 GQNNNFVKELTIR
+1904 GQNNNFVKELTIN
-1917 ITAPNNASQSSVV
+1917 ITAPNAQLDNASQNDVV
-1930 PSDTTSSSTTSS
+1930 PSSTTSS
-1942 NETSSS
+1942 ETSSS
-1948 ANMTKASAR
+1948 TNMTKASAR

-1968 TSSISSAGGSQTSQ
+1968 TSSISSASGSQTSQ
-1982 NSTKNTTTS
+1982 SSTKNTTTS